1 MNGDKSEKE
10 IDKLKKNIKYTC
22 VLEAVITWLDVLR
35 KGHIL
40 EPIIT
45 VYSQQYETNLRNYTK
60 TSYLQKDWNSC
71 FIWIIANNPK
81 NSKHNKTQTK
91 HNLVHSLRKK
101 YAVEGTKTATCNV
114 QACIS
119 FLAID

>member
-1 MNGDKSEKE
+1 MNGNKSVKE
-10 IDKLKKNIKYTC
+10 IDELKKYTC
-22 VLEAVITWLDVLR
+22 VLETVITWSDVLR

-40 EPIIT
+40 EPNIT
-45 VYSQQYETNLRNYTK
+45 VYSQQYGANLRSNTK
-60 TSYLQKDWNSC
+60 ISYLQKDWNSC

>member
-45 VYSQQYETNLRNYTK
+45 VYSQQYETNLRN
-60 TSYLQKDWNSC
+60 
-71 FIWIIANNPK
+71 
-81 NSKHNKTQTK
+81 SKHNKTQTK